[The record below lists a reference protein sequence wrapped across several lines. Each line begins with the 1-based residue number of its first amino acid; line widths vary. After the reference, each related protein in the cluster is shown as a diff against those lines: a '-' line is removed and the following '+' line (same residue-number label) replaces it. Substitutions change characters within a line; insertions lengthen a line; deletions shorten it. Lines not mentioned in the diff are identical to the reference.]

1 MSLKA
6 MRRRAVPKI
15 SAKSLVPPGS
25 PLNKLRSLSTRSE
38 STLPQT
44 LIPLDFIS
52 FSSNVYKK
60 PGEGAPR
67 LTPKVCE
74 LVTKRS
80 PFLRARTNVRNPTP
94 LIHLLHNLRT
104 PRGWGISQVG
114 QPILAVVPRPFA
126 GHGTRATDYRSYWS
140 PVPLRGN
147 PQSARIT
154 GVNGCSRRETYPP
167 RLVSKVLRADI
178 G

>member
-6 MRRRAVPKI
+6 MRLRRAVPKI

-80 PFLRARTNVRNPTP
+80 PFLRARTNTRNPIP
-94 LIHLLHNLRT
+94 LTHLLHNLRT

-114 QPILAVVPRPFA
+114 QPILAVALRRFPDHGPRTTALIGP
-126 GHGTRATDYRSYWS
+126 